1 MAVCNR
7 QGVWLLDPFVS
18 VDLHG
23 GPLCAGSH
31 DAALIP
37 FPSSYAPVVKE
48 AGNNS
53 ASLAFCRLLLY
64 VITTNGMRLGAEAD
78 SGVAAAPWF
87 RIGGYKENKEE
98 EDRIRVPSSGLCTQ
112 ELLARFSLHFSLNS
126 IGDDEQPTTMEINY
140 YYYKRKGACAP
151 ICAPLRC
158 IVATTVRRGQDKRG
172 ANSRGWSRCAHL
184 QRIVRMHVLMDM
196 LTDLREICL
205 CGYMVCG
212 ALGLLDLSYR
222 DVLVDMWFSLHFS
235 LSSIGDD
242 EQPTTME
249 INYYYYK
256 RKGACAPIASLWAS
270 LHYIVAMTV
279 RRGHDRRGATRSGWS
294 RCARLQKIMRRYV
307 LVDIWFAVFWRC
319 WSCSVD
325 MWFEVLW
332 SS

>member
-37 FPSSYAPVVKE
+37 FPSSYAPVVK
-48 AGNNS
+48 S
-53 ASLAFCRLLLY
+53 
-64 VITTNGMRLGAEAD
+64 VQ
-78 SGVAAAPWF
+78 
-87 RIGGYKENKEE
+87 
-98 EDRIRVPSSGLCTQ
+98 GLCMVLQ
-112 ELLARFSLHFSLNS
+112 GAGKSVGSWKQQCKPGFLFSLHFSLNS

-140 YYYKRKGACAP
+140 YYYKRKRACAP

-196 LTDLREICL
+196 FTDLREICL

-222 DVLVDMWFSLHFS
+222 DVSVDMWFELIFRFSLHFS

-256 RKGACAPIASLWAS
+256 
-270 LHYIVAMTV
+270 V
-279 RRGHDRRGATRSGWS
+279 
-294 RCARLQKIMRRYV
+294 
-307 LVDIWFAVFWRC
+307 
-319 WSCSVD
+319 
-325 MWFEVLW
+325 
-332 SS
+332 

>member
-37 FPSSYAPVVKE
+37 FPSSYAPVVKSVQGLCMVLQG
-48 AGNNS
+48 AGKS
-53 ASLAFCRLLLY
+53 VGSWKQQCKPGFLSVVAGLIPSICLFYRLTCSDL
-64 VITTNGMRLGAEAD
+64 
-78 SGVAAAPWF
+78 
-87 RIGGYKENKEE
+87 
-98 EDRIRVPSSGLCTQ
+98 VPSSGLCTQ

-140 YYYKRKGACAP
+140 YYYKRKRACAP

-196 LTDLREICL
+196 FTDLREICL

-222 DVLVDMWFSLHFS
+222 DVSVDMFSLHFS

-256 RKGACAPIASLWAS
+256 
-270 LHYIVAMTV
+270 V
-279 RRGHDRRGATRSGWS
+279 
-294 RCARLQKIMRRYV
+294 
-307 LVDIWFAVFWRC
+307 
-319 WSCSVD
+319 
-325 MWFEVLW
+325 
-332 SS
+332 

>member
-78 SGVAAAPWF
+78 SGVAAAPW
-87 RIGGYKENKEE
+87 RGKEKIEKT
-98 EDRIRVPSSGLCTQ
+98 RKT
-112 ELLARFSLHFSLNS
+112 RFSLHFSLNS

-222 DVLVDMWFSLHFS
+222 DVLVDMFSLHFS

>member
-37 FPSSYAPVVKE
+37 FPSSYAPVVKSVQGLCMVLQG
-48 AGNNS
+48 AGKS
-53 ASLAFCRLLLY
+53 VGSWKQQCKPGFLSVVA
-64 VITTNGMRLGAEAD
+64 ITTNGMRLGAEAD
-78 SGVAAAPWF
+78 SGVAAAPW
-87 RIGGYKENKEE
+87 RGKEKIEKT
-98 EDRIRVPSSGLCTQ
+98 RKT
-112 ELLARFSLHFSLNS
+112 RFSLHFSLNS

-140 YYYKRKGACAP
+140 YYYKRKRACAP

-196 LTDLREICL
+196 FTDLREICL

-222 DVLVDMWFSLHFS
+222 DVSVDMFSLHFS

-256 RKGACAPIASLWAS
+256 
-270 LHYIVAMTV
+270 V
-279 RRGHDRRGATRSGWS
+279 
-294 RCARLQKIMRRYV
+294 
-307 LVDIWFAVFWRC
+307 
-319 WSCSVD
+319 
-325 MWFEVLW
+325 
-332 SS
+332 